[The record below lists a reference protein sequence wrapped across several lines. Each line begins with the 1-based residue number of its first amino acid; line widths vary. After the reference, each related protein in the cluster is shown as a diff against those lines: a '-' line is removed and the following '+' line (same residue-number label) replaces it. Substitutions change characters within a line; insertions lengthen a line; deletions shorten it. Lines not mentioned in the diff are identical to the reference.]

1 MPTSFQEI
9 FDKALADYREQIGVD
24 LDQHTFIDELQG
36 RDSPDDVL
44 KLIEEKANAF
54 KVYRD
59 GNRKLI
65 NFLSPIVHFI
75 HVLSGVVGDAAP
87 SVSSING
94 MKWVSFSSYTVRLP
108 GAIQTI
114 KGDLCWRKCPN
125 HGACLLILL
134 STYIQFFMIPDQAAD
149 GVSSSYDALVESFER
164 IANSPKRLRIYTDI
178 PMTPS
183 MKDISIKIM
192 AELLSVFALAT
203 KQIKQGRFSELLVII
218 NT

>member
-1 MPTSFQEI
+1 MPASFQEI

-24 LDQHTFIDELQG
+24 LDQHPFIDELQG

-44 KLIEEKANAF
+44 KLLEEKANAF
-54 KVYRD
+54 EFYRD

-75 HVLSGVVGDAAP
+75 HVLSGVLGDAAP

-94 MKWVSFSSYTVRLP
+94 MKWVSVSSYPVRLP

-114 KGDLCWRKCPN
+114 KGDLCWRKCSN

-149 GVSSSYDALVESFER
+149 GVSSSYDALVELFEC
-164 IANSPKRLRIYTDI
+164 IANFLKRLRIYTDI